1 MPNWVFLLVRLCLAV
16 AGSAAMTWVGWKL
29 GGREW
34 ALVAGVFSTPLIG
47 VAIARPLVEVI
58 HEGLGWLADQPMRK
72 WQGNYYH
79 FGSGQVR
86 VFEEAGSLWFAA
98 KDVIRVTGIH
108 ANANTI
114 RDGRVLEGA
123 RLRCLSMA
131 EVESLLTSHGGHEAG
146 RFVLW
151 AQREVI
157 APWERKRQ

>member
-1 MPNWVFLLVRLCLAV
+1 VPNWVFLLVRLFFGV
-16 AGSAAMTWVGWKL
+16 AGSAAMTWAGWKL

-58 HEGLGWLADQPMRK
+58 HEGLGWLSDQPLRE
-72 WQGNYYH
+72 WQGNYYY
-79 FGSGQVR
+79 FGSVQVR

-98 KDVIRVTGIH
+98 KDVIHATGIQ
-108 ANANTI
+108 ANAETI
-114 RDGRVLEGA
+114 LDGRELEGGK
-123 RLRCLSMA
+123 LRCLSMT
-131 EVESLLTSHGGHEAG
+131 EVEALLTSHGGHEAS

-157 APWERKRQ
+157 APWERKRR